1 MSNKILKMIPKQFE
15 MISKSNFILRSST
28 LQSIIIEDTYN
39 HFRYINESNFSEHKY
54 KTLNDVH
61 KYFCNFAPKSDYLT
75 NYNEEIETIF
85 YSLKEFKVETL
96 PAILFSKNFEI
107 LALKNENIPMN
118 DNLTQVMLIDIE
130 KLKEENKLFFSH
142 GSLK

>member
-1 MSNKILKMIPKQFE
+1 MSNKILKMLPKQFE
-15 MISKSNFILRSST
+15 IISKNNFILKSSL

-39 HFRYINESNFSEHKY
+39 HFRYINESNFSEYKY

-61 KYFCNFAPKSDYLT
+61 KYFCNFAPKSDYLS
-75 NYNEEIETIF
+75 NYTEEIETIF

-107 LALKNENIPMN
+107 LALKNENITMN
-118 DNLTQVMLIDIE
+118 DNLTQIMLIDIE
-130 KLKEENKLFFSH
+130 KLKEENKQFIMNS
-142 GSLK
+142 SLK